1 MKPEPNMA
9 LIWAGD
15 YLGGGFKYFLF
26 SSLFWEIIQFGE
38 HIF

>member
-15 YLGGGFKYFLF
+15 YLGGGFKYFF
-26 SSLFWEIIQFGE
+26 SSLFWEII
-38 HIF
+38 